1 VKKATDEET
10 IAKYDRLIAEGR
22 ELEGLVPV
30 KARVA
35 KDVRHVFSVRMTAR
49 ELTEIAEAARQRGM
63 TISDFMR
70 QASIAAVKGELAI
83 DAGKH
88 ATELH
93 ALREKARELYEAVEK
108 LDS

>member
-1 VKKATDEET
+1 MKSYDEMARDAEAVKDTEDAIK
-10 IAKYDRLIAEGR
+10 
-22 ELEGLVPV
+22 GLRPV

-70 QASIAAVKGELAI
+70 QASIAAIKGEVAI

-108 LDS
+108 LDT